1 MKNGII
7 DRCFAPAAP
16 VAGSRCTLRAIWQ
29 VEADPSYQVRRNR
42 PRSLGILLRTL
53 RGAGT
58 VRLADG
64 AVLPTRPGEALYF
77 DNATIAAYGT
87 ASEEWQFRWF
97 EFEGEIALPPARPL
111 PIPNRSWEAPFFD
124 HLQELAGRSDAAS
137 AQAASE
143 LFGGYLLGLLAESER
158 QERQCDRR
166 IAGTLDRIDRSAPRI
181 PPVGELARRCN
192 LCERRFR
199 ALFWLETGET
209 PKQYC
214 EKVRLR
220 PAGHLLLEG
229 SRPIKEIAA
238 MLGYPSQ
245 FAFSAAFRK
254 CYGVPPSRYRRA

>member
-1 MKNGII
+1 MKNGTL

-16 VAGSRCTLRAIWQ
+16 VAGSLCTLRAIWQ

-42 PRSLGILLRTL
+42 PQPLAILIRTI
-53 RGAGT
+53 RGAG
-58 VRLADG
+58 VVHFADG
-64 AVLPTRPGEALYF
+64 SSCRAEPGEVLLL
-77 DNATIAAYGT
+77 DNAAITGYGT
-87 ASEEWQFRWF
+87 EHEEWQFCWF
-97 EFEGEIALPPARPL
+97 EFNDPAGAAQERRL
-111 PIPNRSWEAPFFD
+111 TVPNRSWEIQFFGR
-124 HLQELAGRSDAAS
+124 LQELAGRSDAAS
-137 AQAASE
+137 ARAVSE
-143 LFGGYLLGLLAESER
+143 LFGGYLLGLEAESER
-158 QERQCDRR
+158 RQRQCDRR
-166 IAGTLDRIDRSAPRI
+166 IAEVLDRIDRSAPRI
-181 PPVGELARRCN
+181 PPVAELARQCN

-199 ALFWLETGET
+199 ALFHQETGET

-229 SRPIKEIAA
+229 SRPVKEIAA